1 MSNTTPSLYV
11 YDGDEN
17 SAKANRAAAGKGPLE
32 TIVINDL
39 PTIPGF
45 LKGVPTLVVG
55 RNIFTGTQCL
65 QQLASMEEEKK
76 KKTENEEPEKITD
89 DMLKAYLARRKKM
102 N

>member
-1 MSNTTPSLYV
+1 MSNTPTLYV
-11 YDGDEN
+11 FDGDEN

-32 TIVINDL
+32 TIAINDL

-55 RNIFTGTQCL
+55 RSIFTGTQCL
-65 QQLASMEEEKK
+65 QQLASMEEKK
-76 KKTENEEPEKITD
+76 KKEEEPEKITD
-89 DMLKAYLARRKKM
+89 DMLKAYLARRKKI